1 MKPANILLFAI
12 ALLLPMLGTQCA
24 NRGGRGGPGGGWGGP
39 GGAGGAYDPTQGDFY
54 GLPQRNE
61 GISLYGPGSEKV
73 QRDPVS
79 PVYFAFD
86 SAAIQASEM
95 PKIQS
100 LSNIARQTLIIIA
113 GHTDTSGTFEYN
125 RGLGER
131 RAMAVRQELLR
142 MGVPS
147 GNIQTISYGEDLP
160 SGQGPNVDRRAEF
173 GALMQGGPTG

>member
-1 MKPANILLFAI
+1 MKPTNVILFAI
-12 ALLLPMLGTQCA
+12 ALLLPMLCTQCV
-24 NRGGRGGPGGGWGGP
+24 NRGSRSGGWGG
-39 GGAGGAYDPTQGDFY
+39 GAGAGGVYDPAQGDFY

-86 SAAIQASEM
+86 SAAIQASEV
-95 PKIQS
+95 PKIQT

-113 GHTDTSGTFEYN
+113 GHTDPSGTFEYN

-131 RAMAVRQELLR
+131 RALAVRQELLK
-142 MGVPS
+142 MGVSS

-160 SGQGPNVDRRAEF
+160 SGQGANVDRRAEF
-173 GALMQGGPTG
+173 GALIQGGPTG

>member
-1 MKPANILLFAI
+1 MKPAKVLLFAI

-24 NRGGRGGPGGGWGGP
+24 NRSGQGGPGGGWGSP
-39 GGAGGAYDPTQGDFY
+39 GGTYNPAQGDFH

-61 GISLYGPGSEKV
+61 GISLYGPGSENV

-113 GHTDTSGTFEYN
+113 GHTDASGTFEYN

-131 RAMAVRQELLR
+131 RAMAVRQELLKL
-142 MGVPS
+142 GTPT

-160 SGQGPNVDRRAEF
+160 SGQGPNIDRRAEF
-173 GALMQGGPTG
+173 GALTQGGGGPTG